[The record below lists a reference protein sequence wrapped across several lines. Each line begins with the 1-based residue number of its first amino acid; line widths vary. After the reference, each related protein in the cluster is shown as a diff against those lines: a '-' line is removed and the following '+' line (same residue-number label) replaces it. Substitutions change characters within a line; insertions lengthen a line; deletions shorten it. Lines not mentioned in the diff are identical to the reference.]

1 MQRAAWMTVGMVCAG
16 MLLCGAEAPRLAQAQ
31 TPATRS
37 TASGTAEATDTAA
50 LRQTVR
56 QLQSE
61 VAGMQRELAQLRSEL
76 ASMNPD
82 VGVGGSGQQTGVT
95 APASHP
101 PTAQT
106 QDTASAP
113 SSPGTGKARVDAFYT
128 GTVRSVSEDR
138 LVLVD
143 GEGQAFPV
151 ALGKNTAMREANG
164 RRITSKQLEPG
175 TPVRA
180 TVDLLSQSGNEASD
194 ITVLPAGA
202 LQQER

>member
-1 MQRAAWMTVGMVCAG
+1 MRQAAWRTVGVVCAG
-16 MLLCGAEAPRLAQAQ
+16 MLLCGAEAPQAQ
-31 TPATRS
+31 TPVRS
-37 TASGTAEATDTAA
+37 GAASSPVEATDTAA

-76 ASMNPD
+76 ASMNPE
-82 VGVGGSGQQTGVT
+82 VGVGGSGPQTGVT

-113 SSPGTGKARVDAFYT
+113 SATGTGKARVDAIYT
-128 GTVRSVSEDR
+128 GTVRSVSGGK

-151 ALGKNTAMREANG
+151 ALGKNTVMREANG
-164 RRITSKQLEPG
+164 QRITSKQLEPG
-175 TPVRA
+175 MPVRA